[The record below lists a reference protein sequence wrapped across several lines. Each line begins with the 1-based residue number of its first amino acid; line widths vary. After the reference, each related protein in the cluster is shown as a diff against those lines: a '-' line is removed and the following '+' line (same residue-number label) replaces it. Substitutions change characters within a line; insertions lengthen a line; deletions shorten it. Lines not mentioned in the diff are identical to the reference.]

1 MKHTLALLLAAT
13 CSLSVYAEEKELTT
27 YERYQAWL
35 NQMLLELGAD
45 GQFNPDKGV
54 DWSVMPGP
62 FYTPEKKFGIG
73 VSAVGLYKPDLAD
86 TVTQPS
92 SVTINGFG
100 SINGAY
106 GLSFSNTNY
115 LAHDKYRLFID
126 AELMDSPDVFYGVGM
141 NAGLNNDRVDY
152 TRRTYAASVKGLLQ
166 VMQYTYVGLGI
177 EFSKNEASDAEIED
191 PQKPW
196 VGQSQ
201 AGFPDQ
207 QFSAGVTMSLAY
219 DSRDFALNAS
229 QGRLV
234 KLDYTHFS
242 ASLGSDHE
250 FDRVAVNYSD
260 YYSPDLLDG
269 VIAWQALLEANFG
282 DVSWDQMALL
292 GGGSALR
299 GYEQGHYRDRNM
311 MISQV
316 EYRQPIGGRHGM
328 VYWVGAGTLSDQLSE
343 LGQEKWLTTVGVGY
357 RFEIKQRVNL
367 RLDMGFGNGESG
379 FYFAINEAF

>member
-1 MKHTLALLLAAT
+1 MKKTLALLLAAT
-13 CSLSVYAEEKELTT
+13 CSLPTYAEDKEPTT

-45 GQFNPDKGV
+45 GQFNPEKGV

-62 FYTPEKKFGIG
+62 FYTPEKQFGVGI
-73 VSAVGLYKPDLAD
+73 SAVGLYKPDLDD

-92 SVTINGFG
+92 SVTLNGFG

-126 AELMDSPDVFYGVGM
+126 AELMDSPDVFYGIGM
-141 NAGLNNDRVDY
+141 DAGLNNGRVDY

-166 VMQYTYVGLGI
+166 VMSYTYVGLGV
-177 EFSKNEASDAEIED
+177 EFSKNEASKAEIDD
-191 PQKPW
+191 PDKPW
-196 VGQSQ
+196 IGHTL
-201 AGFPDQ
+201 AEFPDK
-207 QFSAGVTMSLAY
+207 QFSAGVTMSLVY

-229 QGRLV
+229 QGHLL

-242 ASLGSDHE
+242 QALGSDHE
-250 FDRVAVNYSD
+250 FDRVALNYSD
-260 YYSPDLLDG
+260 YYSPQSFDG

-292 GGGSALR
+292 GGASALR

-311 MISQV
+311 LLSQV
-316 EYRQPIGGRHGM
+316 EYRQPLSGRHGM
-328 VYWVGAGTLSDQLSE
+328 VYWVGAGTLSNQLDE

-357 RFEIKQRVNL
+357 RFEIKERVNL